1 MLPTMT
7 TLPVEPDGGGGPC
20 CDKLRRCVRG
30 SWGPSVH
37 HEATPRNAEPTR
49 SLMTSHVSHEKML
62 RRRHVSERAS
72 DSDVAWIDGFSAV
85 EASSDGSVRIPEA
98 TQSEQRYLSR
108 GSNRRGSITRNGTPS
123 WRNLTCGERMAVSMS
138 AFHHLTEAH
147 ALALGGVPMSFLR
160 NETSHS
166 RRGTSR
172 SARQPRRA
180 CVAAARCC

>member
-1 MLPTMT
+1 
-7 TLPVEPDGGGGPC
+7 
-20 CDKLRRCVRG
+20 
-30 SWGPSVH
+30 
-37 HEATPRNAEPTR
+37 
-49 SLMTSHVSHEKML
+49 
-62 RRRHVSERAS
+62 
-72 DSDVAWIDGFSAV
+72 
-85 EASSDGSVRIPEA
+85 
-98 TQSEQRYLSR
+98 
-108 GSNRRGSITRNGTPS
+108 
-123 WRNLTCGERMAVSMS
+123 MS